1 MNNCPYFFIL
11 ICSSFL
17 FLNGCVTVPQS
28 YTPSTSLNK
37 NTCHDKYD
45 ISYSLSY
52 ISDGDVSIGRAS
64 ESRMREIIE
73 KQLKQSNYFSS
84 VTYQDPAEKSRYHI
98 HFIAHYSMCPVNESA
113 EHGLLVGYT
122 FCLIPT
128 WQNMYLDLSAV
139 LIRDNRKIYSVS
151 TSENLRCYIW
161 LPLAPFG
168 LIWNNWISWTV
179 QEKKCINY
187 LLNNIIDFQINILE
201 RHLSSQSLQKAGTA
215 RVKGSVFRVEMC

>member
-1 MNNCPYFFIL
+1 MNNRTYFFIL

-28 YTPSTSLNK
+28 YTPSTSLNI

-52 ISDGDVSIGRAS
+52 ISDGDVSTGRAS

-73 KQLKQSNYFSS
+73 KQLKQSNYFSN
-84 VTYQDPAEKSRYHI
+84 VTYKDPAEKSHYHI
-98 HFIAHYSMCPVNESA
+98 HFIAHYSMCPVDEST
-113 EHGLLVGYT
+113 EHGYFAGDTL
-122 FCLIPT
+122 FLIPT
-128 WQNMYLDLSAV
+128 WQNMYLDLSAF
-139 LIRDNRKIYSVS
+139 LIRDNRKVYSVS

-179 QEKKCINY
+179 QEKKCVNY
-187 LLNNIIDFQINILE
+187 LLNSITDFQINTLE
-201 RHLSSQSLQKAGTA
+201 
-215 RVKGSVFRVEMC
+215 